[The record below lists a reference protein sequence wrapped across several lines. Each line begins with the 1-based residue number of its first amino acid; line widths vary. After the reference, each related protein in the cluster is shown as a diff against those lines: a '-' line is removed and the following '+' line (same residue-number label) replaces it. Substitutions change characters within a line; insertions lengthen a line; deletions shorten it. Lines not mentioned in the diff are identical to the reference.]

1 MEQYRQ
7 NFSQWISIK
16 RIIVTEGTRQIQR
29 RSIIRLLYDISQL
42 ALLEF
47 VPYIEKLIL
56 INAMH
61 PISNF

>member
-47 VPYIEKLIL
+47 VPYIEKLIF